1 MLRFALPWLLLLALA
16 GPAAAQVGPANGL
29 LLVASPGLKDPR
41 FRQTVV
47 LVTQAPD
54 ASTVGVILNRPTQVK
69 LPELRRDVPGTRHA
83 EPLYFG
89 GPVMERT
96 VIALFK
102 TAEAPERA
110 VFHVHRGIYL
120 SMHPQIIEPL
130 LAMPPARLRLFAG
143 FSGWA
148 PNQLQGELERKDWH
162 VLPVTEDVL
171 FRSNPAGLWE
181 EMLERARVTIRG
193 KRAALYSPS

>member
-1 MLRFALPWLLLLALA
+1 MQRFPLLFLLGLALA
-16 GPAAAQVGPANGL
+16 GPAAAQVGPPNGL
-29 LLVASPGLKDPR
+29 LLVASPGLQDPR

-69 LPELRRDVPGTRHA
+69 LSELRGDALGERHG

-89 GPVMERT
+89 GPVMERA

-102 TAEAPERA
+102 SAEAPARA
-110 VFHVHRGIYL
+110 VFHVHRSIYL
-120 SMHPQIIEPL
+120 SMHPEIIEPL
-130 LAMPPARLRLFAG
+130 LAAPPARLRLFAG

-148 PNQLQGELERKDWH
+148 PRQLQGEFERKDWH

-181 EMLERARVTIRG
+181 EMLGRAGVTIRG
-193 KRAALYSPS
+193 KRAALYWPS

>member
-1 MLRFALPWLLLLALA
+1 VQRFALLFLSGLALA
-16 GPAAAQVGPANGL
+16 APAAAQVGPPNGL
-29 LLVASPGLKDPR
+29 LLVASPGLQDPR
-41 FRQTVV
+41 FRETVV

-69 LPELRRDVPGTRHA
+69 LSELRRDALGERHG

-89 GPVMERT
+89 GPVMERS
-96 VIALFK
+96 VIALFR
-102 TAEAPERA
+102 TAEAPQRA

-120 SMHPQIIEPL
+120 SMHPSVIEPL
-130 LAMPPARLRLFAG
+130 LAAPPARLRLFAG

-148 PNQLQGELERKDWH
+148 PRQLQGELERKDWH

-181 EMLERARVTIRG
+181 EMLGRAGVTIRG
-193 KRAALYSPS
+193 KRAALYWPS